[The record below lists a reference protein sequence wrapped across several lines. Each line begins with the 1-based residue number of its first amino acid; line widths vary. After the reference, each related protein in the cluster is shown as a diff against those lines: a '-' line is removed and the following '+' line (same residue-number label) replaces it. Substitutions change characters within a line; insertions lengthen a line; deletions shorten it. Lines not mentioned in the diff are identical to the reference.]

1 MTNVY
6 TKAVIEVTQ
15 EQWVLLYEEESKKIL
30 LEPQQASGFYTAVDV
45 LAVADTKEELDQY
58 IGDNGLSISIDDI
71 NIEN

>member
-1 MTNVY
+1 MINVY

-45 LAVADTKEELDQY
+45 LVVADTEEELNQY
-58 IGDNGLSISIDDI
+58 IVDNGLSISIDDI